1 MHTPLLQL
9 TAEQLRAI
17 AASGGLPIQVEDP
30 DTHKIYLLI
39 EQSPDA
45 QLDGAYIR
53 DELAKGLAAIEA
65 GGRIPWE
72 PERIK
77 QEGRRRLAARRAPE

>member
-45 QLDGAYIR
+45 HGEGTRRDRGRWANTLGA
-53 DELAKGLAAIEA
+53 
-65 GGRIPWE
+65 
-72 PERIK
+72 
-77 QEGRRRLAARRAPE
+77 RAN